1 MFKRQKILMGLI
13 EQFDGELPRTELQ
26 KLLFLYCE
34 QSGDRAYEF
43 VPYKFGC
50 FSFQTYADK
59 DKLEGRNLLAISD
72 RWKLPHVADTRYRDA
87 LGYDERQMFWKLQ
100 NRYGSMSSNE
110 LVTQV
115 YRNYPYYAINSQIAA
130 ELMDKAELAAID
142 RVRPKVEGMVLCSI
156 GYEGL
161 TLEGYINR
169 LIRHGVKV
177 VCDVRKNPL
186 SRKFGFSKTALR
198 RSLESMDIEY
208 RHFPELG
215 IPSDKRQELNC
226 QKDYDRLFD
235 RYEKTILSKQPDT
248 IATIASLMEEKERI
262 AVLCFERLPE
272 QCHRTRVA
280 NAVLK
285 HSAQKLEPITS

>member
-59 DKLEGRNLLAISD
+59 DKLGGRNLLAISD

>member
-1 MFKRQKILMGLI
+1 MFKRQKILMSLI

-59 DKLEGRNLLAISD
+59 DKLQGRNLLADSKS
-72 RWKLPHVADTRYRDA
+72 WKLSHATDTRYRDA
-87 LGYDERQMFWKLQ
+87 LGYDERQSLWKLQ
-100 NRYGSMSSNE
+100 KRYGSMSTNE

-115 YRNYPYYAINSQIAA
+115 YRNYPYYAINSQIATD
-130 ELMDKAELAAID
+130 LMDETELEAID
-142 RVRPKVEGMVLCSI
+142 RVRPKIEGMALCSI

-161 TLEGYINR
+161 ALEGYINR
-169 LIRHGVKV
+169 LIRHGVKL

-186 SRKFGFSKTALR
+186 SRKFGFSKTALS
-198 RSLESMDIEY
+198 RSLEHMGIEY

-226 QKDYDRLFD
+226 QKDYDLLFNQ
-235 RYEKTILSKQPDT
+235 YEKEILSKQA
-248 IATIASLMEEKERI
+248 IAIEDIADLMAEKEQI
-262 AVLCFERLPE
+262 AVLCYERLPE

-280 NAVLK
+280 RAVLK
-285 HSAQKLEPITS
+285 HSSLDMEPITT

>member
-1 MFKRQKILMGLI
+1 MFKRQKILLALI
-13 EQFDGELPRTELQ
+13 EQFGGELPRTELQ

-34 QSGDRAYEF
+34 RSGDRAYDF

-59 DKLEGRNLLAISD
+59 DKLMERGYLTDSKP
-72 RWKLPHVADTRYRDA
+72 WKLPHAVDTRYRDQ
-87 LGYDERQMFWKLQ
+87 LSYDERQTLWTIHK
-100 NRYGSMSSNE
+100 RYGELSTEE

-115 YRNYPYYAINSQIAA
+115 YRNYPYYAINSQIAGDLLNKE
-130 ELMDKAELAAID
+130 ELSVVD
-142 RVRPKVEGMVLCSI
+142 RIRPSVEGQALVSI

-161 TLEGYINR
+161 SLEVYINH
-169 LIRHGVKV
+169 LIRFGVKL

-186 SRKFGFSKTALR
+186 SRKFGFSKTALK
-198 RSLESMDIEY
+198 RSLEHMGIEY

-215 IPSDKRQELNC
+215 IPSDKRQTLNT
-226 QKDYDRLFD
+226 QRDYDRLFD
-235 RYEKTILSKQPDT
+235 RYEKEILCNQGDAVAE
-248 IATIASLMEEKERI
+248 IADLMNEVSRI
-262 AVLCFERLPE
+262 ALLCYERLPE

-285 HSAQKLEPITS
+285 HLSSKLEPITN

>member
-1 MFKRQKILMGLI
+1 MFKRQKILMSLI

-43 VPYKFGC
+43 VPFKFGC
-50 FSFQTYADK
+50 FSFQTYADR
-59 DKLEGRNLLAISD
+59 DKLAGRGLLTDSES
-72 RWKLPHVADTRYRDA
+72 WKLPHIVDTRYRDV
-87 LGYDERQMFWKLQ
+87 LGYDERQLLWKLQ
-100 NRYGSMSSNE
+100 KRYGSMSTNE

-130 ELMDKAELAAID
+130 DLMDKTELAAID
-142 RVRPKVEGMVLCSI
+142 RVRPRVEGLALCSI

-161 TLEGYINR
+161 KLEGYINR
-169 LIRHGVKV
+169 LIRYGVKV

-226 QKDYDRLFD
+226 QKDYDSLFD
-235 RYEKTILSKQPDT
+235 RYEKTILSKQAT
-248 IATIASLMEEKERI
+248 AIAAISDLMSDKERI
-262 AVLCFERLPE
+262 AVLCYEKLPE

-285 HSAQKLEPITS
+285 HSSLELEPITS

>member
-13 EQFDGELPRTELQ
+13 EQFGGELPRTELQ
-26 KLLFLYCE
+26 KFLFLYCE
-34 QSGDRAYEF
+34 QSGDHVYDF

-59 DKLEGRNLLAISD
+59 DKLKELGLLAESNS
-72 RWKLPHVADTRYRDA
+72 WKLPHAADTRYRDA
-87 LGYDERQMFWKLQ
+87 LSYDERQRLWTLQ
-100 NRYGSMSSNE
+100 KRYGALSTNE
-110 LVTQV
+110 LLTQV
-115 YRNYPYYAINSQIAA
+115 YRNYPYYAINSQIAGDLLEPA
-130 ELMDKAELAAID
+130 ELKIVNKM
-142 RVRPKVEGMVLCSI
+142 RPKATGMALLSI

-161 TLEGYINR
+161 TLEGYMNH
-169 LIRHGVKV
+169 LIRFGVKL

-186 SRKFGFSKTALR
+186 SRKFGFSKTVLS
-198 RSLESMDIEY
+198 RSLECLGIEY

-215 IPSDKRQELNC
+215 IPSENRQELNS

-235 RYEKTILSKQPDT
+235 HYEKTILNKQAAAVAS
-248 IATIASLMEEKERI
+248 IAALMTEKERI
-262 AVLCFERLPE
+262 ALLCFERLPE

-285 HSAQKLEPITS
+285 HLQITLETMTA